1 MKKFILSLMGML
13 AWMFSSANAQ
23 IAYQKANFFDN
34 VYVGLNGGVSS
45 PLDFNSVTPFNAQ
58 AGVKVGKNW
67 SPVFGTNIEGTA
79 VFGDNHFADSHTFVK
94 ATYVGLN
101 GTLNLTNLFLNY
113 NPDKVFE
120 TSLEA
125 GFGWIHNYHT
135 PTPTNSDGHTNYLG
149 AKTGIIFAWNIGI
162 NKAWQ
167 LYAEP
172 SVYWNLSK
180 TDKIQFNKHNA
191 QLAVS
196 VGFVYKF
203 KTSNKTHNFKVY
215 DISDYTSAL
224 EEARDRIAALEAQNA
239 ELSNRP
245 TETYT
250 VVKETNKNT
259 ETVVYLPDMFT
270 VSFLQNSAELTQ
282 DAKNILDKVGTTL
295 PVKVIGSTSP
305 EGTTR
310 RNSELS
316 VQRANAVAE
325 YLKSRGVAVV
335 SAEGNEQGRIAVVTV
350 VK

>member
-1 MKKFILSLMGML
+1 MKKFILSLMVML
-13 AWMFSSANAQ
+13 TVMLSSANAQ
-23 IAYQKANFFDN
+23 IAYQKADFLDN

-125 GFGWIHNYHT
+125 GIGWIHNYHT
-135 PTPTNSDGHTNYLG
+135 FTPTNIDGHANYLG
-149 AKTGIIFAWNIGI
+149 AKTGVILAWNIGN

-196 VGFVYKF
+196 VGVVYKF

-215 DISDYTSAL
+215 NIYDYTSAL

-239 ELSNRP
+239 ELSKRP
-245 TETYT
+245 TETYN
-250 VVKETNKNT
+250 VVKETNK
-259 ETVVYLPDMFT
+259 ETIVYSQDIFT

-282 DAKNILDKVGTTL
+282 DAKNILDKVGASL

-305 EGTTR
+305 EGSTR

-325 YLKSRGVAVV
+325 YLKSRGVEVV
-335 SAEGNEQGRIAVVTV
+335 SAEGNEHGRIAVVTV

>member
-1 MKKFILSLMGML
+1 MKKFILSLMVML
-13 AWMFSSANAQ
+13 TVMLSSANAQ
-23 IAYQKANFFDN
+23 IAYQKADFLDN

-58 AGVKVGKNW
+58 VGVKVGKNW

-125 GFGWIHNYHT
+125 GLGWIHNYHT
-135 PTPTNSDGHTNYLG
+135 PTPTNIDGHANYLG
-149 AKTGIIFAWNIGI
+149 AKTGVILAWNIGN

-167 LYAEP
+167 IYAEP

-196 VGFVYKF
+196 VGVVYKF

-215 DISDYTSAL
+215 NIYDYTSAL

-239 ELSNRP
+239 ELSKRP
-245 TETYT
+245 TETYN
-250 VVKETNKNT
+250 VVKETNK
-259 ETVVYLPDMFT
+259 ETVVYSQDIFT

-282 DAKNILDKVGTTL
+282 DAKNILDKVGASL

-305 EGTTR
+305 EGSTR

-325 YLKSRGVAVV
+325 YLKSRGVEVV
-335 SAEGNEQGRIAVVTV
+335 SAEGNEHGRIAVVTV

>member
-1 MKKFILSLMGML
+1 MKKFILSLMVML
-13 AWMFSSANAQ
+13 TVMLSSANAQ
-23 IAYQKANFFDN
+23 IAYQKADFLDN

-125 GFGWIHNYHT
+125 GLGWIHNYHT
-135 PTPTNSDGHTNYLG
+135 PTPTNIDGHANYLG
-149 AKTGIIFAWNIGI
+149 AKTGVILAWNIGN

-196 VGFVYKF
+196 VGVVYKF

-215 DISDYTSAL
+215 NIYDYTSAL

-239 ELSNRP
+239 ELSKRP
-245 TETYT
+245 TETYN
-250 VVKETNKNT
+250 VVKETNK
-259 ETVVYLPDMFT
+259 ETVVYSQDIIT

-282 DAKNILDKVGTTL
+282 DAKNILDKVGASL

-325 YLKSRGVAVV
+325 YLKSRGVEVV
-335 SAEGNEQGRIAVVTV
+335 SAEGNEHGRIAVVTV

>member
-1 MKKFILSLMGML
+1 MKKFILSLMVML
-13 AWMFSSANAQ
+13 TVMLSSANAQ
-23 IAYQKANFFDN
+23 IAYQKADFLDN

-125 GFGWIHNYHT
+125 GLGWIHNYHT
-135 PTPTNSDGHTNYLG
+135 PTPTNIDGHANYLG
-149 AKTGIIFAWNIGI
+149 AKTGVILAWNIGN

-196 VGFVYKF
+196 VGVVYKF

-215 DISDYTSAL
+215 NIYDYTSAL

-239 ELSNRP
+239 ELSKRP
-245 TETYT
+245 TETYN
-250 VVKETNKNT
+250 VVKETNK
-259 ETVVYLPDMFT
+259 ETVVYSQDIFT

-282 DAKNILDKVGTTL
+282 DAKNILDKVGASL

-325 YLKSRGVAVV
+325 YLKSRGVEVV
-335 SAEGNEQGRIAVVTV
+335 SAEGNEHGRIAVVTV

>member
-1 MKKFILSLMGML
+1 MKKFILSLMVML
-13 AWMFSSANAQ
+13 TVMLSSANAQ
-23 IAYQKANFFDN
+23 IAYQKADFLDN

-125 GFGWIHNYHT
+125 GIGWIHNYHT
-135 PTPTNSDGHTNYLG
+135 FTPTNIDGHANYLG
-149 AKTGIIFAWNIGI
+149 AKTGVILAWNIGN

-196 VGFVYKF
+196 VGVVYKF

-215 DISDYTSAL
+215 NIYDYTSAL

-239 ELSNRP
+239 ELSKRP
-245 TETYT
+245 TETYN
-250 VVKETNKNT
+250 VVKETNK
-259 ETVVYLPDMFT
+259 ETVVYSQDIFT

-282 DAKNILDKVGTTL
+282 DAKNILDKVGASL
-295 PVKVIGSTSP
+295 PVKIIGSTSP

-325 YLKSRGVAVV
+325 YLKSRGVEVV
-335 SAEGNEQGRIAVVTV
+335 SAEGNEHGRIAVVTV

>member
-1 MKKFILSLMGML
+1 MKKFILSLMVML
-13 AWMFSSANAQ
+13 TVMLSSANAQ
-23 IAYQKANFFDN
+23 IAYQKADFLDN

-125 GFGWIHNYHT
+125 GIGWIHNYHT
-135 PTPTNSDGHTNYLG
+135 PTPTNIDGHANYLG
-149 AKTGIIFAWNIGI
+149 AKTGVILAWNIGN

-196 VGFVYKF
+196 VGVVYKF

-215 DISDYTSAL
+215 NIYDYTSAL
-224 EEARDRIAALEAQNA
+224 EEARDRIAALEAQNT
-239 ELSNRP
+239 ELSKRP
-245 TETYT
+245 TETYN
-250 VVKETNKNT
+250 VVKETNK
-259 ETVVYLPDMFT
+259 ETVVYSQDVLT

-282 DAKNILDKVGTTL
+282 DAKNILDKVGTSL

-316 VQRANAVAE
+316 VQRANAVAK
-325 YLKSRGVAVV
+325 YLKSRGVKVV
-335 SAEGNEQGRIAVVTV
+335 SAEGNEHGRIAVVTV

>member
-1 MKKFILSLMGML
+1 MKKFILSLMVML
-13 AWMFSSANAQ
+13 TVMLSSANAQ
-23 IAYQKANFFDN
+23 IAYQKADFLDN

-125 GFGWIHNYHT
+125 GIGWIHNYHT
-135 PTPTNSDGHTNYLG
+135 STPTNIDGHANYLG
-149 AKTGIIFAWNIGI
+149 AKTGVILAWNIGN

-196 VGFVYKF
+196 VGVVYKF

-215 DISDYTSAL
+215 NIYDYTSAL

-239 ELSNRP
+239 ELSKRP
-245 TETYT
+245 TETYN
-250 VVKETNKNT
+250 VVKET
-259 ETVVYLPDMFT
+259 VVYSQDIIT

-282 DAKNILDKVGTTL
+282 DAKNILDKVSVSL

-316 VQRANAVAE
+316 VQRANAVAK
-325 YLKSRGVAVV
+325 YLKSRGVKVV
-335 SAEGNEQGRIAVVTV
+335 SAEGNEHGRIAVVTV

>member
-1 MKKFILSLMGML
+1 MKKFILSLMVML
-13 AWMFSSANAQ
+13 TVMLSSANAQ
-23 IAYQKANFFDN
+23 IAYQKADFLDN

-125 GFGWIHNYHT
+125 GIGWIHNYHT
-135 PTPTNSDGHTNYLG
+135 PTPTNIDGHANYLG
-149 AKTGIIFAWNIGI
+149 AKTGVILAWNIGN

-196 VGFVYKF
+196 VGVVYKF

-215 DISDYTSAL
+215 NIYDYTSAL

-239 ELSNRP
+239 ELSKRP
-245 TETYT
+245 TETYN
-250 VVKETNKNT
+250 VVKETNK
-259 ETVVYLPDMFT
+259 ETVVYSQDIFT

-282 DAKNILDKVGTTL
+282 DAKNILDKVSASL

-316 VQRANAVAE
+316 VQRANAVAK
-325 YLKSRGVAVV
+325 YLKSRGVKVV
-335 SAEGNEQGRIAVVTV
+335 SAEGNEHGRIAVVTV

>member
-1 MKKFILSLMGML
+1 MKKFILSLMVML
-13 AWMFSSANAQ
+13 TVMLSSANAQ
-23 IAYQKANFFDN
+23 IAYQKADFLDN

-125 GFGWIHNYHT
+125 GIGWIHNYHT
-135 PTPTNSDGHTNYLG
+135 PTPTNIDGHANYLG
-149 AKTGIIFAWNIGI
+149 AKTGVILAWNIGN

-196 VGFVYKF
+196 VGVVYKF

-215 DISDYTSAL
+215 NIYDYTSAL

-239 ELSNRP
+239 ELSKRP
-245 TETYT
+245 TETYN
-250 VVKETNKNT
+250 VVKETNK
-259 ETVVYLPDMFT
+259 ETIVYSQDIFT

-282 DAKNILDKVGTTL
+282 DAKNILDKVGASL
-295 PVKVIGSTSP
+295 PVKIIGSTSP

-325 YLKSRGVAVV
+325 YLKSRGVEVV
-335 SAEGNEQGRIAVVTV
+335 CGEGNEHGRIAVVTV

>member
-1 MKKFILSLMGML
+1 MKKFILSLMVML
-13 AWMFSSANAQ
+13 TVMLSSANAQ
-23 IAYQKANFFDN
+23 IAYQKADFLDN

-125 GFGWIHNYHT
+125 GLGWIHNYHT
-135 PTPTNSDGHTNYLG
+135 PTPTNIDGHANYLG
-149 AKTGIIFAWNIGI
+149 AKTGVILAWNIGN

-180 TDKIQFNKHNA
+180 IDKIQFNKHNA

-196 VGFVYKF
+196 VGVVYKF

-215 DISDYTSAL
+215 NIYDYTSAL

-245 TETYT
+245 TETYN
-250 VVKETNKNT
+250 VVKETNK
-259 ETVVYLPDMFT
+259 ETIVYSQDIFT

-282 DAKNILDKVGTTL
+282 DAKNILDKVGASL

-305 EGTTR
+305 EGSTR

-325 YLKSRGVAVV
+325 YLKSRGVKVV
-335 SAEGNEQGRIAVVTV
+335 SAEGNEHGRIAVVTV

>member
-1 MKKFILSLMGML
+1 MKKFILSLMVML
-13 AWMFSSANAQ
+13 TVMLSSANAQ
-23 IAYQKANFFDN
+23 IAYQKADFLDN

-125 GFGWIHNYHT
+125 GLGWIHNYHT
-135 PTPTNSDGHTNYLG
+135 PTPTNIDGHANYLG
-149 AKTGIIFAWNIGI
+149 AKTGVILAWNIGN

-196 VGFVYKF
+196 VGVVYKF

-215 DISDYTSAL
+215 NIYDYTSAL

-239 ELSNRP
+239 ELSKRP
-245 TETYT
+245 TETYN
-250 VVKETNKNT
+250 VVKETNK
-259 ETVVYLPDMFT
+259 ETVVYSQDIFT

-282 DAKNILDKVGTTL
+282 DAKNILDKVGASL

-316 VQRANAVAE
+316 VQRANAVAK
-325 YLKSRGVAVV
+325 YLKSRGVKVV
-335 SAEGNEQGRIAVVTV
+335 SAEGNKHGRIAVVTV

>member
-1 MKKFILSLMGML
+1 MKKFILSLMVML
-13 AWMFSSANAQ
+13 TVMLSSANAQ
-23 IAYQKANFFDN
+23 IAYQKADFLDN

-125 GFGWIHNYHT
+125 GLGWIHNYHT
-135 PTPTNSDGHTNYLG
+135 PTPTNIDGHANYLG
-149 AKTGIIFAWNIGI
+149 AKTGVILAWNIGN

-196 VGFVYKF
+196 VGVVYKF

-215 DISDYTSAL
+215 NIYDYTSAL

-239 ELSNRP
+239 ELSKRP
-245 TETYT
+245 TETYN
-250 VVKETNKNT
+250 VVKET
-259 ETVVYLPDMFT
+259 VVYSQDIIT

-282 DAKNILDKVGTTL
+282 DAKNILDKVSASL

-305 EGTTR
+305 EGSTR

-316 VQRANAVAE
+316 VQRANAVAK
-325 YLKSRGVAVV
+325 YLKSRGVKVV
-335 SAEGNEQGRIAVVTV
+335 SAEGNEHGRIAVVTV

>member
-1 MKKFILSLMGML
+1 MKKFILSLMVML
-13 AWMFSSANAQ
+13 TVMLSSANAQ
-23 IAYQKANFFDN
+23 IAYQKADFLDN

-125 GFGWIHNYHT
+125 GIGWIHNYHT
-135 PTPTNSDGHTNYLG
+135 STPTNIDGHANYLG
-149 AKTGIIFAWNIGI
+149 AKTGVILAWNIGN

-196 VGFVYKF
+196 VGVVYKF

-215 DISDYTSAL
+215 NIYDYTSAL
-224 EEARDRIAALEAQNA
+224 EEARDRIDAFEAQNA
-239 ELSNRP
+239 ELSKRP
-245 TETYT
+245 TETYN
-250 VVKETNKNT
+250 VVKETNK
-259 ETVVYLPDMFT
+259 ETVVYSQDIFT

-282 DAKNILDKVGTTL
+282 DAKNILDKVGASL

-325 YLKSRGVAVV
+325 YLKSRGVEVV
-335 SAEGNEQGRIAVVTV
+335 SAEGNEHGRIAVVTV

>member
-1 MKKFILSLMGML
+1 MKKFILSLMVML
-13 AWMFSSANAQ
+13 TVMLSSANAQ
-23 IAYQKANFFDN
+23 IAYQKADFLDN

-45 PLDFNSVTPFNAQ
+45 PLDFNSVIPFNAQ

-125 GFGWIHNYHT
+125 GLGWIHNYHT
-135 PTPTNSDGHTNYLG
+135 PTPTNIDGHANYLG
-149 AKTGIIFAWNIGI
+149 AKTGVILAWNIGN

-196 VGFVYKF
+196 VGVVYKF

-215 DISDYTSAL
+215 NIYDYTSAL

-239 ELSNRP
+239 ELSKRP
-245 TETYT
+245 TETYD
-250 VVKETNKNT
+250 VVKET
-259 ETVVYLPDMFT
+259 VVYSQDIIT

-282 DAKNILDKVGTTL
+282 DAKNILDKVSASL

-316 VQRANAVAE
+316 VQRANAVAK
-325 YLKSRGVAVV
+325 YLKSRGVKVV
-335 SAEGNEQGRIAVVTV
+335 SAEGNEHGRIAVVTV

>member
-1 MKKFILSLMGML
+1 MVML
-13 AWMFSSANAQ
+13 TVMLSSANAQ
-23 IAYQKANFFDN
+23 IAYQKADFLDN

-125 GFGWIHNYHT
+125 GLGWIHNYHT
-135 PTPTNSDGHTNYLG
+135 PTPTNIDGHANYLG
-149 AKTGIIFAWNIGI
+149 AKTGVILAWNIGN

-196 VGFVYKF
+196 VGVVYKF

-215 DISDYTSAL
+215 NIYDYTSAL

-239 ELSNRP
+239 ELSKRP
-245 TETYT
+245 TETYN
-250 VVKETNKNT
+250 VVKETNK
-259 ETVVYLPDMFT
+259 ETVVYSQDVLT

-282 DAKNILDKVGTTL
+282 DAKNILDKVGTSL

-316 VQRANAVAE
+316 VQRANAVAK
-325 YLKSRGVAVV
+325 YLKSRGVKVV
-335 SAEGNEQGRIAVVTV
+335 SAEGNEHGRIAVVTV

>member
-1 MKKFILSLMGML
+1 MKKFILSLMVML
-13 AWMFSSANAQ
+13 TVMLSSANAQ
-23 IAYQKANFFDN
+23 IAYQKADFLDN

-125 GFGWIHNYHT
+125 GLGWIHNYHT
-135 PTPTNSDGHTNYLG
+135 PTPTNIDGHANYLG
-149 AKTGIIFAWNIGI
+149 AKTGVILAWNIGN

-196 VGFVYKF
+196 VGVVYKF

-215 DISDYTSAL
+215 NIYDYTSAL

-239 ELSNRP
+239 ELSKRP
-245 TETYT
+245 TETYN
-250 VVKETNKNT
+250 VVKETNK
-259 ETVVYLPDMFT
+259 ETVVYSQDIFT

-282 DAKNILDKVGTTL
+282 DAKNILDKVSASL

-305 EGTTR
+305 EGSTR

-316 VQRANAVAE
+316 VQRANAVAK
-325 YLKSRGVAVV
+325 YLKSRGVKVV
-335 SAEGNEQGRIAVVTV
+335 SAEGNEHGRIAVVTV

>member
-1 MKKFILSLMGML
+1 MKKFILSLMVML
-13 AWMFSSANAQ
+13 TVMLSSANAQ
-23 IAYQKANFFDN
+23 IAYQKADFLDN

-45 PLDFNSVTPFNAQ
+45 PLDFNSVIPFNAQ

-101 GTLNLTNLFLNY
+101 GTLNLTNFFLNY

-125 GFGWIHNYHT
+125 GIGWIHNYHT
-135 PTPTNSDGHTNYLG
+135 STPTNIDGHANYLG
-149 AKTGIIFAWNIGI
+149 AKTGVILAWNIGN

-196 VGFVYKF
+196 VGVVYKF

-215 DISDYTSAL
+215 NIYDYTSAL

-239 ELSNRP
+239 ELSKRP
-245 TETYT
+245 TETYN
-250 VVKETNKNT
+250 VVKET
-259 ETVVYLPDMFT
+259 VVYSQDIIT

-282 DAKNILDKVGTTL
+282 DAKNILDKVSASL

-305 EGTTR
+305 EGSTR

-316 VQRANAVAE
+316 VQRANAVAK
-325 YLKSRGVAVV
+325 YLKSRGVKVV
-335 SAEGNEQGRIAVVTV
+335 SAEGNEHGRIAVVTV

>member
-1 MKKFILSLMGML
+1 MKKFILSLMVML
-13 AWMFSSANAQ
+13 TVMLSSANAQ
-23 IAYQKANFFDN
+23 IAYQKADFLDN

-125 GFGWIHNYHT
+125 GLGWIHNYHT
-135 PTPTNSDGHTNYLG
+135 PTPTNIDGHANYLG
-149 AKTGIIFAWNIGI
+149 AKTGVILAWNIGN

-196 VGFVYKF
+196 VGVVYKF

-215 DISDYTSAL
+215 NIYDYTSAL
-224 EEARDRIAALEAQNA
+224 EEARDRIAVLEAQNA
-239 ELSNRP
+239 ELSKRP
-245 TETYT
+245 TETYN
-250 VVKETNKNT
+250 VVKETNK
-259 ETVVYLPDMFT
+259 ETVVYSQDIFT

-282 DAKNILDKVGTTL
+282 DAKNILDKVGASL

-325 YLKSRGVAVV
+325 YLKSRGVEVV
-335 SAEGNEQGRIAVVTV
+335 SAEGNEHGRIAVVTV

>member
-1 MKKFILSLMGML
+1 MKKFILSLMVML
-13 AWMFSSANAQ
+13 TVMLSSANAQ
-23 IAYQKANFFDN
+23 IAYQKADFLDN

-125 GFGWIHNYHT
+125 GLGWIHNYHT
-135 PTPTNSDGHTNYLG
+135 PTPTNIDGHANYLG
-149 AKTGIIFAWNIGI
+149 AKTGVILAWNIGN

-196 VGFVYKF
+196 VGVVYKF

-215 DISDYTSAL
+215 NIYDYTSAL

-239 ELSNRP
+239 ELSKRP
-245 TETYT
+245 TETYN
-250 VVKETNKNT
+250 VVKETNK
-259 ETVVYLPDMFT
+259 ETVVYSQDIIA

-282 DAKNILDKVGTTL
+282 DAKNILDKVSASL

-316 VQRANAVAE
+316 VQRANAVAK
-325 YLKSRGVAVV
+325 YLKSRGVKVV
-335 SAEGNEQGRIAVVTV
+335 SAEGNEHGRIALVTV

>member
-1 MKKFILSLMGML
+1 MKKFILSLMVML
-13 AWMFSSANAQ
+13 TVMLSSANAQ
-23 IAYQKANFFDN
+23 IAYQKADFLDN

-125 GFGWIHNYHT
+125 GIGWIHNYHT
-135 PTPTNSDGHTNYLG
+135 PTPTNIDGHANYLG
-149 AKTGIIFAWNIGI
+149 AKTGVILAWNIGN

-196 VGFVYKF
+196 VGVVYKF

-215 DISDYTSAL
+215 NIYDYTSAL

-239 ELSNRP
+239 ELSKRP
-245 TETYT
+245 TETYN
-250 VVKETNKNT
+250 VVKETNK
-259 ETVVYLPDMFT
+259 ETVVYSQDIFT

-282 DAKNILDKVGTTL
+282 DAKNILDKVSTSL

-316 VQRANAVAE
+316 VQRANAVAK
-325 YLKSRGVAVV
+325 YLKSRGVKVV
-335 SAEGNEQGRIAVVTV
+335 SAEGNEHGRIAVVTV

>member
-1 MKKFILSLMGML
+1 MKKFILSLMVML
-13 AWMFSSANAQ
+13 TVMLSSANAQ
-23 IAYQKANFFDN
+23 IAYQKADFLDN

-125 GFGWIHNYHT
+125 GIGWIHNYHT
-135 PTPTNSDGHTNYLG
+135 PTPTNIDGHADYLG
-149 AKTGIIFAWNIGI
+149 AKTGVILAWNIGN

-196 VGFVYKF
+196 VGVVYKF

-215 DISDYTSAL
+215 NIYDYTSAL

-239 ELSNRP
+239 ELSKRP
-245 TETYT
+245 TETYN
-250 VVKETNKNT
+250 VVKET
-259 ETVVYLPDMFT
+259 VVYSQDIIT

-282 DAKNILDKVGTTL
+282 DAKNILDKVSASL

-316 VQRANAVAE
+316 VQRANAVAK
-325 YLKSRGVAVV
+325 YLKSRGVKVV
-335 SAEGNEQGRIAVVTV
+335 SAEGNEHGRIAVVTV

>member
-1 MKKFILSLMGML
+1 MVML
-13 AWMFSSANAQ
+13 TVMLSSANAQ
-23 IAYQKANFFDN
+23 IAYQKADFLDN

-125 GFGWIHNYHT
+125 GLGWIHNYHT
-135 PTPTNSDGHTNYLG
+135 PAPTNIDGHANYLG
-149 AKTGIIFAWNIGI
+149 AKTGVILAWNIGN

-196 VGFVYKF
+196 VGVVYKF

-215 DISDYTSAL
+215 NIYDYTSAL

-239 ELSNRP
+239 ELSKRP
-245 TETYT
+245 TETYN
-250 VVKETNKNT
+250 VVKETNK
-259 ETVVYLPDMFT
+259 ETVVYSQDVLT

-282 DAKNILDKVGTTL
+282 DAKNILDKVGTSL

-305 EGTTR
+305 EGKTR

-316 VQRANAVAE
+316 VQRANAVAK
-325 YLKSRGVAVV
+325 YLKSRGVKVV
-335 SAEGNEQGRIAVVTV
+335 SAEGNEHGRIAVVTV

>member
-1 MKKFILSLMGML
+1 MKKFILSLMVML
-13 AWMFSSANAQ
+13 TVMLSSANAQ
-23 IAYQKANFFDN
+23 IAYQKADFLDN

-125 GFGWIHNYHT
+125 GIGWIHNYHT
-135 PTPTNSDGHTNYLG
+135 STPTNIDGHANYLG
-149 AKTGIIFAWNIGI
+149 AKTGVILAWNIGN

-196 VGFVYKF
+196 VGVVYKF

-215 DISDYTSAL
+215 NIYDYTSAL

-239 ELSNRP
+239 ELSKRP
-245 TETYT
+245 TETYN
-250 VVKETNKNT
+250 VVKETNK
-259 ETVVYLPDMFT
+259 ETVVYSQDIFT

-282 DAKNILDKVGTTL
+282 DAKNILDKVGASL

-325 YLKSRGVAVV
+325 YLKSRGVEVV
-335 SAEGNEQGRIAVVTV
+335 SAEGNEHGRIAVVTV

>member
-1 MKKFILSLMGML
+1 MKKFILSLMVML
-13 AWMFSSANAQ
+13 TMMLSSVNAQ

-79 VFGDNHFADSHTFVK
+79 VFGDNHFSDSHTFVK
-94 ATYVGLN
+94 TTYVGLN

-135 PTPTNSDGHTNYLG
+135 PTLTNIDGYADYLG
-149 AKTGIIFAWNIGI
+149 AKTGAIFAWNIG
-162 NKAWQ
+162 NKKAWQ

-180 TDKIQFNKHNA
+180 TGKIQFDKHNA

-196 VGFVYKF
+196 VGVVYKF

-215 DISDYTSAL
+215 NINDYTSAL
-224 EEARDRIAALEAQNA
+224 EEARNRIAALEAQNA
-239 ELSNRP
+239 ELSKRP
-245 TETYT
+245 TETYN
-250 VVKETNKNT
+250 VVKETNK
-259 ETVVYLPDMFT
+259 ETVVYSQDMLT

-282 DAKNILDKVGTTL
+282 DAKNILDKVGTSL

-316 VQRANAVAE
+316 VQRANAVAD
-325 YLKSRGVAVV
+325 YLKSRGVNVI
-335 SAEGNEQGRIAVVTV
+335 SAEGNEHGRIAVVTV

>member
-1 MKKFILSLMGML
+1 MKKFILSLMVML
-13 AWMFSSANAQ
+13 TVMLSSANAQ
-23 IAYQKANFFDN
+23 IAYQKADFLDN

-125 GFGWIHNYHT
+125 GIGWIHNYHT
-135 PTPTNSDGHTNYLG
+135 PTPTNIDGHANYLG
-149 AKTGIIFAWNIGI
+149 AKTGVILAWNIGN

-196 VGFVYKF
+196 VGVVYKF

-215 DISDYTSAL
+215 NIYDYTSAL
-224 EEARDRIAALEAQNA
+224 EEARDRIDALEAQNA
-239 ELSNRP
+239 ELSKRP
-245 TETYT
+245 TETYN
-250 VVKETNKNT
+250 VVKETNK
-259 ETVVYLPDMFT
+259 ETVVYSQDVLT

-282 DAKNILDKVGTTL
+282 DAKNILDKVGTSL

-316 VQRANAVAE
+316 VQRANAVAD
-325 YLKSRGVAVV
+325 YLKSRGVNVI
-335 SAEGNEQGRIAVVTV
+335 SAEGNKHGRIAVVTV

>member
-1 MKKFILSLMGML
+1 MKKFILSLMVML
-13 AWMFSSANAQ
+13 TVMLSSANAQ
-23 IAYQKANFFDN
+23 IAYQKADFLDN

-125 GFGWIHNYHT
+125 GLGWIHNYHT
-135 PTPTNSDGHTNYLG
+135 PTPTNIDGHANYLG
-149 AKTGIIFAWNIGI
+149 AKTGVILAWNIGN

-196 VGFVYKF
+196 VGVVYKF

-215 DISDYTSAL
+215 NIYDYTSAL

-239 ELSNRP
+239 ELSKRP
-245 TETYT
+245 TETYN
-250 VVKETNKNT
+250 VVKET
-259 ETVVYLPDMFT
+259 VVYSQDIIT

-282 DAKNILDKVGTTL
+282 DAKNILDKVSASL

-325 YLKSRGVAVV
+325 YLKSRGVEVI
-335 SAEGNEQGRIAVVTV
+335 SAEGNEHGRIAVVTV

>member
-1 MKKFILSLMGML
+1 MVML
-13 AWMFSSANAQ
+13 TVMLSSANAQ
-23 IAYQKANFFDN
+23 IAYQKADFLDN

-125 GFGWIHNYHT
+125 GLGWIHNYHT
-135 PTPTNSDGHTNYLG
+135 PTPTNIDGHANYLG
-149 AKTGIIFAWNIGI
+149 AKTGVILAWNIGN

-196 VGFVYKF
+196 VGVVYKF

-215 DISDYTSAL
+215 NIYDYTSAL
-224 EEARDRIAALEAQNA
+224 KEARNRIDALEAQNA
-239 ELSNRP
+239 ELSKRP
-245 TETYT
+245 TETYN
-250 VVKETNKNT
+250 VVKETNK
-259 ETVVYLPDMFT
+259 
-270 VSFLQNSAELTQ
+270 
-282 DAKNILDKVGTTL
+282 
-295 PVKVIGSTSP
+295 
-305 EGTTR
+305 
-310 RNSELS
+310 
-316 VQRANAVAE
+316 
-325 YLKSRGVAVV
+325 
-335 SAEGNEQGRIAVVTV
+335 
-350 VK
+350 

>member
-1 MKKFILSLMGML
+1 MKKFILSLMVML
-13 AWMFSSANAQ
+13 TVMLSSANAQ
-23 IAYQKANFFDN
+23 IAYQKADFLDN

-125 GFGWIHNYHT
+125 GIGWIHNYHT
-135 PTPTNSDGHTNYLG
+135 PTPTNIDGHVDYLG
-149 AKTGIIFAWNIGI
+149 AKTGVILAWNIGN

-196 VGFVYKF
+196 VGVVYKF

-215 DISDYTSAL
+215 NIYDYTSAL

-239 ELSNRP
+239 ELSKRP
-245 TETYT
+245 TETYN
-250 VVKETNKNT
+250 VVKETNK
-259 ETVVYLPDMFT
+259 ETVVYSQDIIT

-282 DAKNILDKVGTTL
+282 DAKNILDKVSVSL

-316 VQRANAVAE
+316 VQRANAVAK
-325 YLKSRGVAVV
+325 YLKSRGVKVV
-335 SAEGNEQGRIAVVTV
+335 SAEGNEHGRIAVVTV

>member
-1 MKKFILSLMGML
+1 MKKFILSLMVML
-13 AWMFSSANAQ
+13 TVMLSSANAQ
-23 IAYQKANFFDN
+23 IAYQKADFLDN

-125 GFGWIHNYHT
+125 GLGWIHNYHT
-135 PTPTNSDGHTNYLG
+135 PTPTNIDGYANYLG
-149 AKTGIIFAWNIGI
+149 AKTGVILAWNIGN

-196 VGFVYKF
+196 VGVVYKF

-215 DISDYTSAL
+215 NIYDYTSAL

-239 ELSNRP
+239 ELSKRP
-245 TETYT
+245 TETYN
-250 VVKETNKNT
+250 VVKET
-259 ETVVYLPDMFT
+259 VVYSQDIIT

-282 DAKNILDKVGTTL
+282 DAKNILDKVSASL

-316 VQRANAVAE
+316 VQRANAVAK
-325 YLKSRGVAVV
+325 YLKSRGVKVV
-335 SAEGNEQGRIAVVTV
+335 SAEGNEHGRIAVVTV

>member
-1 MKKFILSLMGML
+1 MKKFILSLMVML
-13 AWMFSSANAQ
+13 TVMLSSANAQ
-23 IAYQKANFFDN
+23 IAYQKADFLDN

-125 GFGWIHNYHT
+125 GIGWIHNYHT
-135 PTPTNSDGHTNYLG
+135 PTPTNIDGHANYLG
-149 AKTGIIFAWNIGI
+149 AKTGVILAWNIGN

-196 VGFVYKF
+196 VGVVYKF

-215 DISDYTSAL
+215 NIYDYTSAL

-239 ELSNRP
+239 ELSKRP
-245 TETYT
+245 TETYN
-250 VVKETNKNT
+250 VVKETNK
-259 ETVVYLPDMFT
+259 ETVVYSQDIFT

-282 DAKNILDKVGTTL
+282 DAKNILDKVGTSL

-316 VQRANAVAE
+316 VQRANAVAK
-325 YLKSRGVAVV
+325 YLKSRGVKVV
-335 SAEGNEQGRIAVVTV
+335 SAEGNEHGRIAVVTV

>member
-1 MKKFILSLMGML
+1 MKKFILSLMVML
-13 AWMFSSANAQ
+13 TVMLSSANAQ
-23 IAYQKANFFDN
+23 IAYQKADFLDN

-125 GFGWIHNYHT
+125 GLGWIHNYHT
-135 PTPTNSDGHTNYLG
+135 ATPTNIDGHANYLG
-149 AKTGIIFAWNIGI
+149 AKTGVILAWNIGN

-196 VGFVYKF
+196 VGVVYKF

-215 DISDYTSAL
+215 NIYDYTSAL

-239 ELSNRP
+239 ELRNRA
-245 TETYT
+245 TETYN
-250 VVKETNKNT
+250 VVKETNK
-259 ETVVYLPDMFT
+259 ETVVYSQDIIT

-282 DAKNILDKVGTTL
+282 DAKNILDKVSTSL

-316 VQRANAVAE
+316 VQRANAVAD
-325 YLKSRGVAVV
+325 YLKSRGVNVI
-335 SAEGNEQGRIAVVTV
+335 SAEGNKHGRIAVVTV

>member
-1 MKKFILSLMGML
+1 MKKFILSLMVML
-13 AWMFSSANAQ
+13 TVMLSSANAQ
-23 IAYQKANFFDN
+23 IAYQKADFLDN

-125 GFGWIHNYHT
+125 GIGWIHNYHT
-135 PTPTNSDGHTNYLG
+135 PTPTNIDGHANYLG
-149 AKTGIIFAWNIGI
+149 AKTGVILAWNIGN

-196 VGFVYKF
+196 VGVVYKF

-215 DISDYTSAL
+215 NIYDYTSAL

-239 ELSNRP
+239 ELSKRP
-245 TETYT
+245 TETYN
-250 VVKETNKNT
+250 VVKETNK
-259 ETVVYLPDMFT
+259 ETVVYSQDIFT

-282 DAKNILDKVGTTL
+282 DAKKSLDKVGASL

-316 VQRANAVAE
+316 VQRANAVAK
-325 YLKSRGVAVV
+325 YLKSRGVKVV
-335 SAEGNEQGRIAVVTV
+335 SAEGNEHGRIAVVTV

>member
-1 MKKFILSLMGML
+1 MKKFILSLMVML
-13 AWMFSSANAQ
+13 TVMLSSANAQ
-23 IAYQKANFFDN
+23 IAYQKADFLDN

-125 GFGWIHNYHT
+125 GIGWIHNYHT
-135 PTPTNSDGHTNYLG
+135 FTPTNIDGHANYLG
-149 AKTGIIFAWNIGI
+149 AKTGVILAWNIGN

-196 VGFVYKF
+196 VGVVYKF

-215 DISDYTSAL
+215 NIYDYTSAL

-239 ELSNRP
+239 ELSKRP
-245 TETYT
+245 TETYN
-250 VVKETNKNT
+250 VVKETNK
-259 ETVVYLPDMFT
+259 ETVVYSQDIFT

-282 DAKNILDKVGTTL
+282 DAKNILDKVGASL

-305 EGTTR
+305 EGSTR

-325 YLKSRGVAVV
+325 YLKSRGVEVV
-335 SAEGNEQGRIAVVTV
+335 SAEGNEHGRIAVVTV

>member
-1 MKKFILSLMGML
+1 MKKFILSLMVML
-13 AWMFSSANAQ
+13 TVMLSSANAQ
-23 IAYQKANFFDN
+23 IAYQKADFLDN

-125 GFGWIHNYHT
+125 GIGWIHNYHT
-135 PTPTNSDGHTNYLG
+135 FTPTNIDGHANYLG
-149 AKTGIIFAWNIGI
+149 AKTGVILAWNIGN

-196 VGFVYKF
+196 VGVVYKF

-215 DISDYTSAL
+215 NIYDYTSAL

-239 ELSNRP
+239 ELSKRP
-245 TETYT
+245 TETYN
-250 VVKETNKNT
+250 VVKET
-259 ETVVYLPDMFT
+259 VVYSQDIIT

-282 DAKNILDKVGTTL
+282 DAKNILDKVGASL
-295 PVKVIGSTSP
+295 PVKIIGSTSP

-316 VQRANAVAE
+316 VQRANAVAK
-325 YLKSRGVAVV
+325 YLKSRGVKVV
-335 SAEGNEQGRIAVVTV
+335 SAEGNKHGRIAVVTV

>member
-1 MKKFILSLMGML
+1 MKKFILSLMVML
-13 AWMFSSANAQ
+13 TVMLSSANAQ
-23 IAYQKANFFDN
+23 IAYQKADFLDN

-125 GFGWIHNYHT
+125 GIGWIHNYHT
-135 PTPTNSDGHTNYLG
+135 STPTNIDGHANYLG
-149 AKTGIIFAWNIGI
+149 AKTGVILAWNIGN

-196 VGFVYKF
+196 VGVVYKF

-215 DISDYTSAL
+215 NIYDYTSAL

-239 ELSNRP
+239 ELSKRP
-245 TETYT
+245 TETYN
-250 VVKETNKNT
+250 VVKET
-259 ETVVYLPDMFT
+259 VVYSQDIIT

-282 DAKNILDKVGTTL
+282 DAKNILDKVSASL

-325 YLKSRGVAVV
+325 YLKSRGVEVV
-335 SAEGNEQGRIAVVTV
+335 SAEGNEHGRIAVVTV

>member
-1 MKKFILSLMGML
+1 MKKFILSLMVML
-13 AWMFSSANAQ
+13 TVMLSSANAQ
-23 IAYQKANFFDN
+23 IAYQKADFLDN

-125 GFGWIHNYHT
+125 GIGWIHNYHT
-135 PTPTNSDGHTNYLG
+135 PTPTNIDGHANYLG
-149 AKTGIIFAWNIGI
+149 AKTGVILAWNIGN

-196 VGFVYKF
+196 VGVVYKF

-215 DISDYTSAL
+215 NIYDYTSAL

-239 ELSNRP
+239 ELSKRP
-245 TETYT
+245 TETYN
-250 VVKETNKNT
+250 VVKETNK
-259 ETVVYLPDMFT
+259 ETVVYSQDVLT

-282 DAKNILDKVGTTL
+282 DAKNILDKVGTSL

-316 VQRANAVAE
+316 VQRANAVAD
-325 YLKSRGVAVV
+325 YLKSRGVNVI
-335 SAEGNEQGRIAVVTV
+335 SAEGNKHGRIAVVTV

>member
-1 MKKFILSLMGML
+1 MVML
-13 AWMFSSANAQ
+13 TVMLSSANAQ
-23 IAYQKANFFDN
+23 IAYQKADFLDN

-125 GFGWIHNYHT
+125 GLGWIHNYHT
-135 PTPTNSDGHTNYLG
+135 PTLTNIDGHVDYLG
-149 AKTGIIFAWNIGI
+149 AKTGVILAWNIGN

-196 VGFVYKF
+196 VGVVYKF

-215 DISDYTSAL
+215 NIYDYTSAL

-239 ELSNRP
+239 ELSKRP
-245 TETYT
+245 TETYN
-250 VVKETNKNT
+250 VVKET
-259 ETVVYLPDMFT
+259 VVYSQDIIT

-282 DAKNILDKVGTTL
+282 DAKNILDKVSASL

-316 VQRANAVAE
+316 VQRANAVAK
-325 YLKSRGVAVV
+325 YLKSRGVKVV
-335 SAEGNEQGRIAVVTV
+335 SAEGNEHGRIAVVTV

>member
-1 MKKFILSLMGML
+1 MKKFILSLMVML
-13 AWMFSSANAQ
+13 TVMLSSANAQ
-23 IAYQKANFFDN
+23 IAYQKADFLDN

-79 VFGDNHFADSHTFVK
+79 IFGDNHFADSHTFVK

-125 GFGWIHNYHT
+125 GLGWIHNYHT
-135 PTPTNSDGHTNYLG
+135 PTPTNIDGHANYLG
-149 AKTGIIFAWNIGI
+149 AKTGVILAWNIGN

-196 VGFVYKF
+196 VGVVYKF

-215 DISDYTSAL
+215 NIYDYTSAL

-239 ELSNRP
+239 ELSKRP
-245 TETYT
+245 TETYN
-250 VVKETNKNT
+250 VVKET
-259 ETVVYLPDMFT
+259 VVYSQDIIT

-282 DAKNILDKVGTTL
+282 DAKNILDKVSASL

-316 VQRANAVAE
+316 VQRANAVAK
-325 YLKSRGVAVV
+325 YLKSRGVKVV
-335 SAEGNEQGRIAVVTV
+335 SAEGNEHGRIAVVTV

>member
-1 MKKFILSLMGML
+1 MKKFILSLMVML
-13 AWMFSSANAQ
+13 TVMLSSANAQ
-23 IAYQKANFFDN
+23 IAYQKADFLDN

-125 GFGWIHNYHT
+125 GIGWIHNYHT
-135 PTPTNSDGHTNYLG
+135 STPTNIDGHANYLG
-149 AKTGIIFAWNIGI
+149 AKTGVILAWNIGN

-196 VGFVYKF
+196 VGVVYKF

-215 DISDYTSAL
+215 NIYDYTSAL

-239 ELSNRP
+239 ELSKRP
-245 TETYT
+245 TETYN
-250 VVKETNKNT
+250 VVKETNK
-259 ETVVYLPDMFT
+259 ETVVYSQDIFT

-282 DAKNILDKVGTTL
+282 DAKNILDKVGASL
-295 PVKVIGSTSP
+295 PVKIIGLTSP

-325 YLKSRGVAVV
+325 YLKSRGVEVV
-335 SAEGNEQGRIAVVTV
+335 SAEGNEHGRIAVVTV

>member
-1 MKKFILSLMGML
+1 MKKFILSLMVML
-13 AWMFSSANAQ
+13 TVMLSSANAQ
-23 IAYQKANFFDN
+23 IAYQKADFLDN

-125 GFGWIHNYHT
+125 GLGWIHNYHT
-135 PTPTNSDGHTNYLG
+135 PTPTNIDGHANYLG
-149 AKTGIIFAWNIGI
+149 AKTGVILAWNIGN

-196 VGFVYKF
+196 VGVVYKF

-215 DISDYTSAL
+215 NIYDYTSAL

-239 ELSNRP
+239 ELSKRP
-245 TETYT
+245 TETYN
-250 VVKETNKNT
+250 VVKET
-259 ETVVYLPDMFT
+259 VVYSQDIIT

-282 DAKNILDKVGTTL
+282 DAKNILDKVSTSL

-305 EGTTR
+305 EGKTR

-316 VQRANAVAE
+316 VQRANAVAK
-325 YLKSRGVAVV
+325 YLKSRGVKVV
-335 SAEGNEQGRIAVVTV
+335 SAEGNEHGRIAVVTV